1 MRQLVRTRIA
11 QLRLCVMV
19 ACVIL
24 AWPLA
29 AGAQGALQIPMQFDF
44 LNPGARSLALAGA
57 FAGLAD
63 DATAAFTNPAGLLIL
78 RDPEFSFEGRGRH
91 LESPFLKGGRLSG
104 PLSRMGI
111 DTTASPI
118 YDDSISTS
126 RGLSYL
132 SFVYPAGNWAIAGYR
147 HEFVRI
153 DQSFEAN
160 GVFQGVF
167 QREFALQA
175 RREVAITAY
184 GGSAA
189 YRIAPK
195 LSVGGSVALYTFDM
209 LGEFNRF
216 SAGLDRFFEAPTFDA
231 ASQAT
236 NSEQHGD
243 GSAVG
248 FNIGGLFT
256 IHESTAATARVNLVQ
271 VGLAYRSTPSFAFTA
286 FEGAVGR
293 PVDHSSVFRTPDA
306 FAMGLAVRFT
316 ANLMATAEVTWVQY
330 ESLLDGYVSSQSGI
344 ASNPANY
351 KLHNGVEFHA
361 GTEYV
366 FDAPV
371 SPAIRVGVWRDP
383 DHALRYDA
391 PTNPGIED
399 ERLAAYLPPRE
410 AHTHFTLGGGVSL
423 TSQLEINVG
432 ADLASQSRQ
441 FSVSAVVRIPK

>member
-1 MRQLVRTRIA
+1 
-11 QLRLCVMV
+11 
-19 ACVIL
+19 
-24 AWPLA
+24 
-29 AGAQGALQIPMQFDF
+29 MQFDF

-63 DATAAFTNPAGLLIL
+63 DATASFTNPAGLLIL

-104 PLSRMGI
+104 PLSREGI
-111 DTTASPI
+111 DTTAGPI
-118 YDDSISTS
+118 YDESISTT

-132 SFVYPAGNWAIAGYR
+132 SFVYPGGNWAVAGYR
-147 HEFVRI
+147 HEFLRI
-153 DQSFEAN
+153 DQSFEAD

-189 YRIAPK
+189 FRIAPK
-195 LSVGGSVALYTFDM
+195 LSVGGTVALYTFDIF
-209 LGEFNRF
+209 GEFNRF
-216 SAGLDRFFEAPTFDA
+216 SATAERFFEAPTFDPS
-231 ASQAT
+231 SQAT
-236 NSEQHGD
+236 HSEQHGD

-248 FNIGGLFT
+248 FNIGGLIT
-256 IHESTAATARVNLVQ
+256 IHQDTAATARVNLVQ
-271 VGLAYRSTPSFAFTA
+271 VGVAYRKTPSFDFTA

-306 FAMGLAVRFT
+306 LATGLAVRFT
-316 ANLMATAEVTWVQY
+316 GKLMATTEVTWVQY

-351 KLHNGVEFHA
+351 KLHNGVEFHVGA
-361 GTEYV
+361 EYAL
-366 FDAPV
+366 DLPV
-371 SPAIRVGVWRDP
+371 SPTLRIGVWRDP
-383 DHALRYDA
+383 NHALRYDA
-391 PTNPGIED
+391 PANPGVED

-410 AHTHFTLGGGVSL
+410 AQTHFTFGGGVSL
-423 TSQLEINVG
+423 TDQLEIHVG
-432 ADLASQSRQ
+432 ADLANQTRQ
-441 FSVSAVVRIPK
+441 FSISAVVRIPK